1 MKVDKETF
9 LQTVRTGIYPHFE
22 DLWKCKLDPKQATFS
37 QSMFICY
44 DPEVYAV
51 SNPIPFKPQKTITVF
66 NYVPMEDKDDKHLIN
81 LLRTLT
87 DCPKG
92 QVFTQTQRCSIM
104 AAKMIKGGAWDIEK
118 ENALEI
124 LWEALQQAPGVSN
137 PKKAYADLR
146 SQFYGAL
153 NKKQFEPITKED
165 LTKDEFLKK
174 IKRSITNGFWNEDS
188 TYLRIG
194 TKWFKKPDSV
204 SKDLIL
210 WNVESIKQDHS
221 KQDAD
226 EIITK
231 SPKYDG
237 LINSPE
243 YVNYQQI
250 VDGRWNLSK
259 DIQCILK
266 EGDWSSF
273 EKTLK
278 HIFGSKYEVVLDWL
292 QVAYLHPKH
301 CLPAICLVSLEQ
313 NTGKTTFLK
322 LLEILFGS
330 NTAEISIEEF
340 NESFNSHFAHKNF
353 ILIDETET
361 DDTLMRQVGPK
372 LKRWIT
378 QKKVNWHAKSLTPV
392 EIDFYGKFV
401 LCSNDETGF
410 IRITENDTRYWIVK
424 VPSLKNQYDGDL
436 FDKLEAEAGAFLMML
451 SKRQLKTERKTRLW
465 FSPEDYITDQFNAA
479 AELGKSW
486 LYHEL
491 KELFLSDLED
501 RNLEEW
507 HYSPTEIQ
515 EMMSHSKKS
524 FDFKFLKKVMGVEFN
539 LGENYVRKVNSKNKR
554 GWTIEKKNLVTVK
567 VTVGKSGKTTHNDI
581 ENGHFSLF

>member
-1 MKVDKETF
+1 MKQEIKFSLFKNKNNYFVPNATPVASMNLETLVKGIKESEDVKQLTAKYRAEYAIAGKTEKTDSIKKGFPHFTPVGEFTVKNNESFVQESWTGFVGFDIDIGDNPDMDWETLWDCICTTEYVGLAFRSPSNGIKGLIKADMKVDKETF

-243 YVNYQQI
+243 YVN
-250 VDGRWNLSK
+250 
-259 DIQCILK
+259 
-266 EGDWSSF
+266 
-273 EKTLK
+273 
-278 HIFGSKYEVVLDWL
+278 
-292 QVAYLHPKH
+292 
-301 CLPAICLVSLEQ
+301 
-313 NTGKTTFLK
+313 
-322 LLEILFGS
+322 
-330 NTAEISIEEF
+330 
-340 NESFNSHFAHKNF
+340 
-353 ILIDETET
+353 
-361 DDTLMRQVGPK
+361 
-372 LKRWIT
+372 
-378 QKKVNWHAKSLTPV
+378 
-392 EIDFYGKFV
+392 
-401 LCSNDETGF
+401 
-410 IRITENDTRYWIVK
+410 
-424 VPSLKNQYDGDL
+424 
-436 FDKLEAEAGAFLMML
+436 
-451 SKRQLKTERKTRLW
+451 
-465 FSPEDYITDQFNAA
+465 
-479 AELGKSW
+479 
-486 LYHEL
+486 
-491 KELFLSDLED
+491 
-501 RNLEEW
+501 
-507 HYSPTEIQ
+507 
-515 EMMSHSKKS
+515 
-524 FDFKFLKKVMGVEFN
+524 
-539 LGENYVRKVNSKNKR
+539 
-554 GWTIEKKNLVTVK
+554 
-567 VTVGKSGKTTHNDI
+567 
-581 ENGHFSLF
+581 